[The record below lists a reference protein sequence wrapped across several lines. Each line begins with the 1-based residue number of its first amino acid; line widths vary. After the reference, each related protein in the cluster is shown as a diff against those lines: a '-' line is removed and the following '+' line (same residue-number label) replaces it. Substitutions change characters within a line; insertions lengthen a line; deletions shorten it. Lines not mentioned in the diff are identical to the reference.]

1 MRPATEERL
10 ATREVDMKKFIFII
24 ILSAALSGCAS
35 PSGMLADEGSLLSFA
50 DLANEITVGFEEQS
64 PAEILEAEIEGPLGT
79 P

>member
-1 MRPATEERL
+1 
-10 ATREVDMKKFIFII
+10 
-24 ILSAALSGCAS
+24 
-35 PSGMLADEGSLLSFA
+35 MLADEGSLLSFA